1 MGVLSKI
8 GSEEQVRLW
17 DGCQSYWKLDET
29 SGTFVADSIGGNN
42 LTVNNGGFNA
52 NGKNNYCYYNT
63 ATSGYGMFSSGN
75 VFNFENTDS
84 FTMNAWINP
93 NNVSG
98 IKNIFT
104 KMNPSSPYNGYVFR
118 LNDNKL
124 YFDLQHVYG
133 GAGADEIDGT
143 VNGFTFTG
151 GNWYMVTW
159 TYNGSSKAS
168 GCTIYIN
175 GQSYAA
181 TIDSDNLTSSI
192 KTLNTTRFCI
202 GGRDNANL
210 NWIGYIDEPAIW
222 NRVLRED
229 EVKMLYSNGNGKF
242 YGTQALSFKD
252 LIHYWNF
259 NETGGT
265 TVYDRKGAYNGTL
278 TSTAARTTSGKSYSG
293 MTFTSGHYCSYG
305 TPFTWTA
312 AQPYSVSC
320 WVKAPSNPTPV
331 IPILSNLD
339 SSTSGT
345 IDIYFDTNNAYFGLF
360 YNNTTGRCF
369 CTAAG
374 ALADTNWHHFLFTY
388 NGSSS
393 AYGMQIYKDGV
404 AVGTAST
411 NTLTNTGNLGAT
423 LYTNRRYTTNYDNG
437 AIVDEIAIFNK
448 ALTVND
454 AIALYNAGNGIY
466 Y

>member
-1 MGVLSKI
+1 MIKNTGIV
-8 GSEEQVRLW
+8 EQVRLW

-42 LTVNNGGFNA
+42 GVATSITWNA
-52 NGKNNYCYYNT
+52 NGKNGYCAEYNAATDRIECGNTFNYERTQAWSISCWVKRVTVGTSAYFIFSKSLASGAYTGYGAYFLSSSDGGNPNGILFSLVNNSNINSIQLRT
-63 ATSGYGMFSSGN
+63 ATNY
-75 VFNFENTDS
+75 TD
-84 FTMNAWINP
+84 T
-93 NNVSG
+93 
-98 IKNIFT
+98 T
-104 KMNPSSPYNGYVFR
+104 
-118 LNDNKL
+118 
-124 YFDLQHVYG
+124 
-133 GAGADEIDGT
+133 
-143 VNGFTFTG
+143 
-151 GNWYMVTW
+151 NWYHLVF
-159 TYNGSSKAS
+159 TYNGTSKAS
-168 GCTIYIN
+168 GCTVYTN
-175 GQSYAA
+175 GVKETLTAPY
-181 TIDSDNLTSSI
+181 DNLTGTI
-192 KTLNTTRFCI
+192 INTAGFQI
-202 GGRDNANL
+202 GARNNAL
-210 NWIGYIDEPAIW
+210 SLLGLMDEFAVW

-229 EVKMLYSNGNGKF
+229 EVKMLYSAGNGKF
-242 YGTQALSFKD
+242 YGTKALSFKD
-252 LIHYWNF
+252 LIHYYNF

-345 IDIYFDTNNAYFGLF
+345 IDIYFNTNNAYFGLF

-404 AVGTAST
+404 AVGTANT

-454 AIALYNAGNGIY
+454 AIALYNAGNGLY